1 MGIGKLSKKKANRVI
16 GIDAST
22 NSLAFAIF
30 ENGKPIRC
38 GEVTFNGA
46 TLFERLKDAKRKT
59 RALVKAGVLSGD
71 YVAIESAWVGN
82 NPQTG
87 LDLAYVYGAI
97 IAELMEF
104 NPEVHKVAP
113 ISWQSGIGNPNLKKP
128 EKDKIIADNP
138 GKSKSWY
145 QSEGRKIRKDR
156 TMDIARR
163 YFQIPSDSDNV
174 SDAVG
179 LALFVSESL
188 TRR

>member
-1 MGIGKLSKKKANRVI
+1 MSKKKANRVI

-30 ENGKPIRC
+30 ENEKPIRC
-38 GEVTFNGA
+38 GEVNFTGA
-46 TLFERLKDAKRKT
+46 TLFDRLKDAKRKT
-59 RALVKAGVLSGD
+59 RALVQSGVLRGD
-71 YVAIESAWVGN
+71 YVAIESAWMGN

-97 IAELMEF
+97 ISELMEL

-113 ISWQSGIGNPNLKKP
+113 ISWQTGIGNPNLKKP
-128 EKDKIIADNP
+128 EKEAIQKDHP

-145 QSEGRKIRKDR
+145 QAEGRRIRKER
-156 TMDIARR
+156 TMAIAREF
-163 YFQIPSDSDNV
+163 FQIPSDSDNV

-179 LALFVSESL
+179 LAYFTSKSL